1 MRMIGMRFVPPAP
14 EKLRTGRKSLK
25 QNWVKPQPEVA
36 KTRRNP
42 MSMNHNSATAVLAVS
57 AVGLL
62 SSGCDDSGFLAPPGD
77 PHNAVAVAALDPESP
92 ER

>member
-1 MRMIGMRFVPPAP
+1 
-14 EKLRTGRKSLK
+14 
-25 QNWVKPQPEVA
+25 
-36 KTRRNP
+36 